1 MITAPTR
8 NPDAGNLLRNAD
20 PSWRDCARRA
30 AAELARRGQ
39 DFTADDLTGLGVPDP
54 DHPARWG
61 SLFSTLKREGIITLV
76 NYRASTKPSR
86 NGGVVRVWR
95 GTAAA

>member
-1 MITAPTR
+1 MNTPTR
-8 NPDAGNLLRNAD
+8 NPDAGTILPHAD
-20 PSWRDCARRA
+20 RPWLDCARRA
-30 AAELARRGQ
+30 ATELARRGQ

-61 SLFSTLKREGIITLV
+61 SLFSALKREGIITLV
-76 NYRASTKPSR
+76 DFRASAKPTR

>member
-1 MITAPTR
+1 MSTPTR
-8 NPDAGNLLRNAD
+8 NPDAGAILPHAD
-20 PSWRDCARRA
+20 RPWLDCARRA
-30 AAELARRGQ
+30 ATELARRGQ

-76 NYRASTKPSR
+76 DYRASTKPSR

>member
-1 MITAPTR
+1 MIAATW
-8 NPDAGNLLRNAD
+8 NPDAGAILPHAD
-20 PSWRDCARRA
+20 RPWLDCARRA
-30 AAELARRGQ
+30 ATELARRGQ
-39 DFTADDLTGLGVPDP
+39 DFTADDLTGRGVPDP

-61 SLFSTLKREGIITLV
+61 SLFSALKREGIITLV
-76 NYRASTKPSR
+76 DFRASAKPTR